1 MSISVRIKDCIDNH
15 DKYVEILATKSDK
28 ELAKRLNLV
37 HIQMELADKA
47 LPAGKAGKNTGSLEL
62 LEIWRTQIIEARIY
76 KAENNIADVPSEI
89 ELAIADM
96 ETQIAK
102 AEERQEILKEETK
115 PVAPTT
121 PKVQQQADDSQ
132 LTLF

>member
-1 MSISVRIKDCIDNH
+1 MSISVRIKECIDNH
-15 DKYVEILATKSDK
+15 DKYVELLATKSDK

-47 LPAGKAGKNTGSLEL
+47 KNTGSLEL
-62 LEIWRTQIIEARIY
+62 LEIWCTQIIEARIY

-96 ETQIAK
+96 ETFSAK
-102 AEERQEILKEETK
+102 AEERQEILNESANPVEESE
-115 PVAPTT
+115 
-121 PKVQQQADDSQ
+121 PKIQQSKDDDSQ
-132 LTLF
+132 LSLF

>member
-1 MSISVRIKDCIDNH
+1 MSIAIRIKDCIDNH
-15 DKYVEILATKSDK
+15 DKYVELLATKSDK

-37 HIQMELADKA
+37 HIQMELAHKA
-47 LPAGKAGKNTGSLEL
+47 KNTGSLEL

-96 ETQIAK
+96 ETFTAK
-102 AEERQEILKEETK
+102 AEERQEILNESANPVEESE
-115 PVAPTT
+115 
-121 PKVQQQADDSQ
+121 PKVQQSKDDDSQ
-132 LTLF
+132 LSLF

>member
-1 MSISVRIKDCIDNH
+1 MSIAIRIKDCIDNY

-47 LPAGKAGKNTGSLEL
+47 KNTGSLEL
-62 LEIWRTQIIEARIY
+62 LEIWRKQIIEARIY

-96 ETQIAK
+96 ETFTAK
-102 AEERQEILKEETK
+102 AEERQEILNEASSAITANEEKEEKNSPDK
-115 PVAPTT
+115 PE
-121 PKVQQQADDSQ
+121 Q
-132 LTLF
+132 LSLF

>member
-15 DKYVEILATKSDK
+15 DKYVEKLATKSDK
-28 ELAKRLNLV
+28 ELAKRLDLV
-37 HIQMELADKA
+37 HIQMELAHKA
-47 LPAGKAGKNTGSLEL
+47 KNTGSLEL

-96 ETQIAK
+96 ETFIAK
-102 AEERQEILKEETK
+102 AEERQEIVKEETK
-115 PVAPTT
+115 PVEQPAS
-121 PKVQQQADDSQ
+121 KVKQQDDDSQ

>member
-1 MSISVRIKDCIDNH
+1 MSTSVRIKDCIDNH

-47 LPAGKAGKNTGSLEL
+47 KNIGSLEL

-76 KAENNIADVPSEI
+76 KAENKIADVPSDI
-89 ELAIADM
+89 ELAIANM
-96 ETQIAK
+96 ETFNEK
-102 AEERQEILKEETK
+102 AEQRQEILNETRTTVIEEETEQPQEKENPNK
-115 PVAPTT
+115 PE
-121 PKVQQQADDSQ
+121 Q
-132 LTLF
+132 LSLF